1 MRVLLLAAVIAVAFA
16 ALSNEKVER
25 TLNLESQLVV
35 ETLALS
41 VKNSGPAPA
50 STYTLSF
57 DAALTPSAITAKVR
71 NCSANFKLLFRVLI
85 SCSCLLQKG
94 SDSLEVS
101 GNNVQVTIA
110 AGATVDFEVT
120 VVYAHAQAP
129 FPER

>member
-41 VKNSGPAPA
+41 VKNNGPAPV

-57 DAALTPSAITAKVR
+57 DAGLTASAITAKVR
-71 NCSANFKLLFRVLI
+71 DHPCVVLI
-85 SCSCLLQKG
+85 
-94 SDSLEVS
+94 
-101 GNNVQVTIA
+101 I
-110 AGATVDFEVT
+110 DFMASFAEGL
-120 VVYAHAQAP
+120 
-129 FPER
+129 